1 MATLPPEGHRK
12 VVKLMQKHMRA
23 IEAEGG
29 FDAEHTD
36 RMRTAVR
43 EGRLEDAFREE
54 ARKHL
59 ESRNV

>member
-1 MATLPPEGHRK
+1 
-12 VVKLMQKHMRA
+12 MQKHMRA